1 MKRATHLF
9 IHYLPILCI
18 LAVGAYLRL
27 YKISQYLTFL
37 GDEGRDVLIV
47 KHMIVD
53 GKWTLLGPTASV
65 GGFYMGPIYYYFM
78 LPFLWLWK
86 LDPVGPAIM
95 VALVG
100 IATIYLIY
108 KTASEMFG
116 KHEAY
121 IAAALYAL
129 SPIII
134 AYSRASWNPNIV
146 PFFSTLLIYLCFRIA
161 VHSEWKYVFWVG
173 IILGIGIQLHY
184 TFLFLFPAVGLWLIW
199 HSKTKEYISR
209 FLTGLLGFIIG
220 FSPFLAFEVRHG
232 FTNTRGILSF
242 IFTSKDT
249 GFSFM
254 HFFVNVSDV
263 LFRLFGRLLL
273 RFPDGLMLATLPAWL
288 KNVWTIGVWS
298 FVLLVLGFCFKELR
312 KKTSGKERVFAL
324 QLLFLLLLSVL
335 IFFGIYKKP
344 IYDYYFVILFAV
356 PFIMMAVAITRI
368 RKLGVVGKGIAICV
382 VLFLVAFNWQGRPF
396 KYAPNNQ
403 LGQTKTIAQAVL
415 DKTDGKPFNFALIT
429 GGNSDQAYRYFF
441 EIWGRPPVTI
451 ENPAADPARHT
462 VTDQLLIVC
471 EYPSCEPL
479 GNSLWE
485 VAGFGR
491 AEIAGKW
498 DVSVV
503 KVYKL
508 IHYQGK

>member
-1 MKRATHLF
+1 MKRVTHFF
-9 IHYLPILCI
+9 IHSLPILCV

-78 LPFLWLWK
+78 LPFLWLWR

-95 VALVG
+95 VALIG

-108 KTASEMFG
+108 KTAMEMFG
-116 KHEAY
+116 KKEAY
-121 IAAALYAL
+121 IASVLYAL
-129 SPIII
+129 SPLVI

-146 PFFSTLLIYLCFRIA
+146 PFFSTLLLYLCFRIIIRN
-161 VHSEWKYVFWVG
+161 EWKYMFWVG
-173 IILGIGIQLHY
+173 IILGVGVQLHY
-184 TFLFLFPAVGLWLIW
+184 TFLFLFPAVGLWLLW
-199 HSKTKEYISR
+199 HSRTKEYVR
-209 FLTGLLGFIIG
+209 RVAMGFLGFTIG
-220 FSPFLAFEVRHG
+220 LSPFLAFEVRHG

-242 IFTSKDT
+242 VFAGKDT

-254 HFFVNVSDV
+254 HFFVNVADV
-263 LFRLFGRLLL
+263 AFRLFGRLIL
-273 RFPDGLMLATLPAWL
+273 RFPDGAMLGTLAEWHR
-288 KNVWTIGVWS
+288 TIWIIGTWA
-298 FVLLVLGFCFKELR
+298 FVAVSLGFCFMEFKR
-312 KKTSGKERVFAL
+312 KVLPKERRVAL
-324 QLLFLLLLSVL
+324 QLFFLWLLNVL
-335 IFFGIYKKP
+335 VFFGIYKKP
-344 IYDYYFVILFAV
+344 IYDYYFGILFSV
-356 PFIMMAVAITRI
+356 PFIMTAVALSCIH
-368 RKLGVVGKGIAICV
+368 KLGQLGKSVAAAIIV
-382 VLFLVAFNWQGRPF
+382 FLIVLNWQGRPF

-415 DKTDGKPFNFALIT
+415 DKTGGSPFNFALIT

-451 ENPAADPARHT
+451 ENPGVDPSRQT
-462 VTDQLLIVC
+462 VTDQLLVVC
-471 EYPSCEPL
+471 EYPDCEPL

-491 AEIAGKW
+491 AEIAGSW
-498 DVSVV
+498 
-503 KVYKL
+503 
-508 IHYQGK
+508 